1 VASYSILRRDI
12 AERIAVLDPLPDPE
26 NWVFETARP
35 GELIPALHRVTLN
48 FRFDDSAAR
57 FSDEF
62 VVFDTC
68 TEELIVGAH
77 TLQAWH
83 IVLDFE
89 SESVIY
95 RKTAERLRVEGAG
108 ICAHGPCG

>member
-77 TLQAWH
+77 ALQAWH

-95 RKTAERLRVEGAG
+95 RKTAEPLRV
-108 ICAHGPCG
+108 